1 MTVVYQPQAFTM
13 KFCLECHR
21 NPEAYLRPR
30 EQVFNMAYRPDPELG
45 KKLKEAYTIRSA
57 EALTSCNTCHR

>member
-1 MTVVYQPQAFTM
+1 M

-30 EQVFNMAYRPDPELG
+30 EQVFNMAYKPDPELG
-45 KKLKEAYTIRSA
+45 RKLKRIHAVRSA